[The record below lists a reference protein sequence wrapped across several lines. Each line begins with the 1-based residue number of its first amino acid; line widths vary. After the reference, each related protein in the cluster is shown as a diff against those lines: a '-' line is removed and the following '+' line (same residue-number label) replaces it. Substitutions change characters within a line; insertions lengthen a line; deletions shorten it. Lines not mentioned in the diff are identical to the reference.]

1 MKRHILLF
9 LMFILMNAS
18 FAMAEWTGD
27 TLKPERINGCYQ
39 ISSPEEYAWM
49 VTRRE
54 DRYDNCFKLVSDIVL
69 GKDKNSVHREHE
81 MKPISFYY
89 INVDFNGYSV
99 YGAYTESQP
108 FLSCGNEVKFKDI
121 SFKNFEIHVKD
132 STWDKYE
139 PVVSAVSLGRLCK
152 HGVEGNVVAEGT
164 IKLTGDSVTARVYG
178 GSFVDG
184 VIENRTSLEVDANY
198 AAVSFSGIGYPNNY
212 AKDSNL
218 VQEVVNYA
226 DVSIKA
232 KTLLGLSISGVCPL
246 SGTCDLEAEENL
258 YKISNYGNIT
268 VEVKEKIDGDINVSG
283 IGNFEGKNDKPLEL
297 YNEGNISIKTDSLN
311 GIFKIA
317 GLSTNPKS
325 MQTTYRKFG
334 KAHNR
339 GNISVYANQS
349 GNASTYNYI
358 GGCIGSPDDSLE
370 NLLNE
375 GNIDV
380 HLGNFVVN
388 HDYIGESAA
397 VKIGGVAGTAKYIKN
412 AVNVGNINVSVKKT
426 PKEESLWY
434 FTGVGGLA
442 GWVGSRIESSAN
454 FGTVE
459 TEFVEYV
466 GGVAGLLGEADAV
479 QVMNF
484 ADVTAK
490 KATYLGGVL
499 GALHGN
505 CYMEAGSCYRDY
517 QYLTDMA
524 NLGNVTS
531 LDSTCKSVGGLAGE
545 SYEDFFNSYN
555 AGKVVKIVS
564 ADSVYRGNP
573 FSNRNTLFKGS
584 PTIEFFH
591 TYYNW
596 NAYYESSAK
605 PEYLVYEDNAR
616 TTDHMQSKDFV
627 KELNYVDSTN
637 TNSKVWTLSKLYPY
651 PIIAD
656 MEDILKENKD
666 RLPIIPVRK
675 NKSIAS
681 FGLSAEGMNLLVS
694 GARVGIPYAVFDLLG
709 KSISRGRISSQNQII
724 PVVNA
729 GTYVVKVGKSSRS
742 IVVK

>member
-1 MKRHILLF
+1 M
-9 LMFILMNAS
+9 
-18 FAMAEWTGD
+18 
-27 TLKPERINGCYQ
+27 
-39 ISSPEEYAWM
+39 
-49 VTRRE
+49 
-54 DRYDNCFKLVSDIVL
+54 
-69 GKDKNSVHREHE
+69 
-81 MKPISFYY
+81 
-89 INVDFNGYSV
+89 
-99 YGAYTESQP
+99 
-108 FLSCGNEVKFKDI
+108 
-121 SFKNFEIHVKD
+121 
-132 STWDKYE
+132 
-139 PVVSAVSLGRLCK
+139 
-152 HGVEGNVVAEGT
+152 
-164 IKLTGDSVTARVYG
+164 
-178 GSFVDG
+178 
-184 VIENRTSLEVDANY
+184 
-198 AAVSFSGIGYPNNY
+198 
-212 AKDSNL
+212 
-218 VQEVVNYA
+218 
-226 DVSIKA
+226 
-232 KTLLGLSISGVCPL
+232 
-246 SGTCDLEAEENL
+246 
-258 YKISNYGNIT
+258 
-268 VEVKEKIDGDINVSG
+268 
-283 IGNFEGKNDKPLEL
+283 
-297 YNEGNISIKTDSLN
+297 
-311 GIFKIA
+311 
-317 GLSTNPKS
+317 
-325 MQTTYRKFG
+325 
-334 KAHNR
+334 
-339 GNISVYANQS
+339 
-349 GNASTYNYI
+349 
-358 GGCIGSPDDSLE
+358 
-370 NLLNE
+370 
-375 GNIDV
+375 
-380 HLGNFVVN
+380 
-388 HDYIGESAA
+388 
-397 VKIGGVAGTAKYIKN
+397 
-412 AVNVGNINVSVKKT
+412 KKT

-442 GWVGSRIESSAN
+442 GWVGYRIESSAN
-454 FGTVE
+454 FGPVE

-584 PTIEFFH
+584 PAIEFFH

-616 TTDHMQSKDFV
+616 TTDHMQSNDFV

-656 MEDILKENKD
+656 MEGILKEKQE
-666 RLPIIPVRK
+666 RLSIIPVLK
-675 NKSIAS
+675 NKSVALFS
-681 FGLSAEGMNLLVS
+681 LNAEGMNIHVS
-694 GARVGIPYAVFDLLG
+694 GVQVGTPYAVVNLLG
-709 KSISRGRISSQNQII
+709 KSIARGRISSQNQIV
-724 PVVNA
+724 PVMNA